1 MEWERQAGGEQM
13 PTIRSEIEI
22 SAPPE
27 RVWEIL
33 TDPERL
39 PQYSATIIE
48 VSDATGPL
56 DQVGARYRGV
66 AKVYGRRIEGTWE
79 TTEVVPMRR
88 IVQRGSAAGG
98 GAATVIGTLEPTDRG
113 TTRAVVEIDY
123 QLPAGFLGEIANKLF
138 IERSVERDVR
148 HTNENLKALAEA
160 GR

>member
-1 MEWERQAGGEQM
+1 M
-13 PTIRSEIEI
+13 PKVRSEIEI

-39 PQYSATIIE
+39 PQYNATIIE
-48 VSDATGPL
+48 VSDATSRL
-56 DQVGARYRGV
+56 DQVGATYRSV

-79 TTEVVPMRR
+79 VTEVVPMRR
-88 IVQRGSAAGG
+88 IVQRGSAPGG

-113 TTRAVVEIDY
+113 TTRAAVEIDY

-148 HTNENLKALAEA
+148 YTNENLKALAE
-160 GR
+160 GGG